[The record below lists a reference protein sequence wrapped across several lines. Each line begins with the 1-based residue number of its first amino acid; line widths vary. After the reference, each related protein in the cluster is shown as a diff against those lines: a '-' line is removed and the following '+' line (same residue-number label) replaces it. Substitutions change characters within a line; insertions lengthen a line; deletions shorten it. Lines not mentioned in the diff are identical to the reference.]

1 MSIGSALALTV
12 ERIVEPVEGMHRT
25 IAGRWVTRL
34 GPASRTAEAYHG
46 GISSLIYG
54 LVRLGATVLGAG
66 LDTAMTRKP
75 PTAESVQALVNGL
88 WGDRVDRIH
97 DELATP
103 MVLFDGDGTPV
114 PSGPGV
120 AAAFP
125 EVSGRLVVLVHGLA
139 RTERCWS
146 GTEQAPGLARS
157 LAAHP
162 AFTPLS
168 VRYNTGLPIAI
179 NGVRLGALL
188 EKLAGHWPVQI
199 DSIALVGHSMG
210 GLVAATAAEAGE
222 RAGHRW
228 FDNLTDV
235 VTIGSP
241 HRGTPLE
248 KLTQAV
254 AWSLDL
260 SSSSRPLAGFLNG
273 RSQGIKDLGVDTLG
287 ATDAPSVD
295 AGPKRASPV
304 RYHLIGGTVTSDPSH
319 PVGTMLG
326 DLVVRPPS
334 SIRGTGQ
341 EPTHTV
347 LIGGVH
353 HAGLLNDPAV
363 VDQVM
368 GWLASPTPVELPART
383 HRPGIS

>member
-1 MSIGSALALTV
+1 MGSALAWTV

-25 IAGRWVTRL
+25 IAGHWVTRC
-34 GPASRTAEAYHG
+34 GPASRKAESSHG
-46 GISSLIYG
+46 GISSLVYG
-54 LVRLGATVLGAG
+54 LVRVGATVLGAG
-66 LDTAMTRKP
+66 LDTAMTHQP
-75 PTAESVQALVNGL
+75 QTAQSFQAFVNGL
-88 WGDRVDRIH
+88 WGDRLDRLH
-97 DELATP
+97 DDLATP
-103 MVLFDGDGTPV
+103 MRLCGGSGTPV
-114 PSGPGV
+114 PIGPGV

-125 EVSGRLVVLVHGLA
+125 EASGRLVVLVHGLA

-146 GTEQAPGLARS
+146 GTDHAPGLARS

-168 VRYNTGLPIAI
+168 VRYNTGLPISVSGA
-179 NGVRLGALL
+179 RLGALL
-188 EKLAGHWPVQI
+188 EELAGHWPVQI

-210 GLVAATAAEAGE
+210 GLVAATAAQASE
-222 RAGHRW
+222 RAKHRW

-260 SSSSRPLAGFLNG
+260 TPSSRPLAGFLNG
-273 RSQGIKDLGVDTLG
+273 RSQGIKDLGVDNPG
-287 ATDAPSVD
+287 ANDARAVD
-295 AGPKRASPV
+295 AWPDRASPV
-304 RYHLIGGTVTSDPSH
+304 RYHLIGGVVTSDPSH
-319 PVGTMLG
+319 PVGAMLG

-334 SIRGTGQ
+334 STSGTKQ

-353 HAGLLNDPAV
+353 HAGLLNHPTV
-363 VDQVM
+363 VDQVL
-368 GWLASPTPVELPART
+368 GWLASAAAVQPSART
-383 HRPGIS
+383 HRAGIM

>member
-25 IAGRWVTRL
+25 IAGHWVTRL

-46 GISSLIYG
+46 GTSSLIYG
-54 LVRLGATVLGAG
+54 LVQVGATVLGAG
-66 LDTAMTRKP
+66 LDTAMTGNPR
-75 PTAESVQALVNGL
+75 TAESIQAFVNGL
-88 WGDRVDRIH
+88 WGDRLDRLH
-97 DELATP
+97 DDLATP
-103 MVLFDGDGTPV
+103 MGLFDGDGTPV
-114 PSGPGV
+114 PIGPGV

-125 EVSGRLVVLVHGLA
+125 EASGRLVVLVHGLA
-139 RTERCWS
+139 RTERSWR
-146 GTEQAPGLARS
+146 GTDHAPGLARS

-179 NGVRLGALL
+179 NGGRLGALL
-188 EKLAGHWPVQI
+188 EELAGRWPVQI

-210 GLVAATAAEAGE
+210 GLVAATAAEAAE
-222 RAGHRW
+222 RARHRW

-273 RSQGIKDLGVDTLG
+273 RSQGIKDLGLDTPD

-295 AGPKRASPV
+295 AGLKRASPV

-319 PVGTMLG
+319 PVGAMLG

-334 SIRGTGQ
+334 STSGTKQ

-347 LIGGVH
+347 VIGGVH
-353 HAGLLNDPAV
+353 HAGLLNHPP
-363 VDQVM
+363 
-368 GWLASPTPVELPART
+368 WSTK
-383 HRPGIS
+383 